1 LICGER
7 EKEKVRDEVI
17 EDDKII
23 SIQQILFVIIIKLS
37 ESIFNNSKV
46 IVMVYLFLVL
56 LKIDSQL
63 T

>member
-56 LKIDSQL
+56 LKIDRQL